1 MPYSVATPGDSSV
14 LSLYCLVVGSRKEGK
29 KKKEGE
35 REQVEK
41 RAPADQEEEK
51 TPPPL
56 SSKKKKKTHGLDLG
70 SVFRG
75 QLVDQ
80 RRNHPAGPAPGRPE
94 VDEHGHGG
102 LEDVLLP
109 GGVGDGAWCGGD
121 WNLEKREGRESVS
134 EKKGKKE
141 GKSRTPD
148 LSLSLLSY
156 LESKLFRALFTRV
169 PSSTVGAE

>member
-56 SSKKKKKTHGLDLG
+56 SSKKKKKLTALILDPYYAASSSISGAIILQG
-70 SVFRG
+70 PHQGAQKSTSTGTEDLRTFSSQVASVT
-75 QLVDQ
+75 
-80 RRNHPAGPAPGRPE
+80 GP
-94 VDEHGHGG
+94 
-102 LEDVLLP
+102 
-109 GGVGDGAWCGGD
+109 GVVVIGIW
-121 WNLEKREGRESVS
+121 
-134 EKKGKKE
+134 KKE
-141 GKSRTPD
+141 RV
-148 LSLSLLSY
+148 
-156 LESKLFRALFTRV
+156 ERA
-169 PSSTVGAE
+169 